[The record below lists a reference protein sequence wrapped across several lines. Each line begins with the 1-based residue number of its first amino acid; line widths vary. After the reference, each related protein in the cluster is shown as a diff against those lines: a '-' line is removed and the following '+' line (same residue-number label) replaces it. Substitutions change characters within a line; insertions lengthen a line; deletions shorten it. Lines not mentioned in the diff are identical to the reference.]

1 MSVQIRVLAP
11 GDDRGQFSS
20 GNPDLD
26 RFFHRFAGQNQF
38 RHHIGVT
45 YVAVDGTTFLALSP
59 SRRPRSRLTHSRP
72 SVVVDCLGIRCRC
85 FEWRG

>member
-26 RFFHRFAGQNQF
+26 RFFQRFIP
-38 RHHIGVT
+38 REISDREI
-45 YVAVDGTTFLALSP
+45 AVNAFAARFGKHKQ
-59 SRRPRSRLTHSRP
+59 RNR
-72 SVVVDCLGIRCRC
+72 
-85 FEWRG
+85 

>member
-1 MSVQIRVLAP
+1 LSIQIRGLEP
-11 GDDRGQFSS
+11 GDDRSRFSS

-45 YVAVDGTTFLALSP
+45 YVAVEGGDILGFVTIA
-59 SRRPRSRLTHSRP
+59 PRSR
-72 SVVVDCLGIRCRC
+72 
-85 FEWRG
+85 